1 MAYPRLDRARIKELH
16 EQGLKVSEIAK
27 DLGCTPAGVYKQLK
41 RLGVDIA
48 SAACPV
54 APAWVEKQD
63 AAAKHLM
70 YLIGTARKELDWIE
84 AEVPVATSAEYRLWQ
99 DQKIK
104 FAAEMRKLIS
114 AIADIGYKL
123 FQANEVS
130 EALRIIEEEIALES
144 LECQQRIRGRLE
156 RRRHIRFPVGVD

>member
-1 MAYPRLDRARIKELH
+1 VSRKLVDRVKVKELR
-16 EQGLKVSEIAK
+16 ENGLNVTEIAK
-27 DLGCTPAGVYKQLK
+27 ELGCTPGAISKVLK
-41 RLGVDIA
+41 SIGLEVA
-48 SAACPV
+48 KAACPV

-144 LECQQRIRGRLE
+144 LECQQRIRERIE